1 MMANF
6 YDEWLAADREIEEK
20 FRRAPHVAR
29 DRDIPWIE
37 TRQDAKVKLMV
48 CNAIGFATMGSDVLK
63 AEIPVGWHTGRHAHG
78 EESMHILEGE
88 GFSIIDG
95 LRFDWH
101 KGSTLQIPYRADHQH
116 FNTGDVPALY
126 LSGMCFSLEKFFN
139 LAKVEQLANC
149 GPTDGNTLSRFPV
162 MESQNYRDGSRAIIH
177 LEEAP
182 EDEEF
187 PGHNAVDASR
197 NQHHRIKYLVQPQNG
212 FRAKTVAMPAIWE
225 EPAGTHSGRHKH
237 LEAMVYAWQ
246 GKGMSEMEGKE
257 EPWEAGDVLHV
268 PPCMWEHEHYNNST
282 ESYWQLQIR
291 YGIRNW
297 WQDVWDGYQPQ
308 RIFDEF
314 GNPIERGE
322 IIRSRERTP

>member
-1 MMANF
+1 MATF
-6 YDEWLAADREIEEK
+6 YDEWLAADAKIQDG
-20 FRRAPHVAR
+20 FRHAPHVAR
-29 DRDIPWIE
+29 DRDIPWVE
-37 TRQDAKVKLMV
+37 TPQDSRVKLMV
-48 CNAIGFATMGSDVLK
+48 CNSNGFATMGSDVLK
-63 AEIPVGWHTGRHAHG
+63 AEIPVGWHTGRHVHG
-78 EESMHILEGE
+78 EESIHILEGE

-101 KGSTLQIPYRADHQH
+101 KGSTLQVPYRAEHQH

-126 LSGMCFSLEKFFN
+126 LSGMCFSLEQFFN
-139 LAKVEQLANC
+139 LAKMEQLSNC
-149 GPTDGNTLSRFPV
+149 GATTSTLLSRFPKE
-162 MESQNYRDGSRAIIH
+162 MESQYYRDGSRAMIH

-187 PGHNAVDASR
+187 AGHNAVDASR
-197 NQHHRIKYLVQPQNG
+197 NQHHRIKYLVQKENG

-237 LEAMVYAWQ
+237 LEAMVYAWS

-257 EPWEAGDVLHV
+257 EQWEVGDVLHV

-297 WQDVWDGYQPQ
+297 WQDVWEGYTPQ
-308 RIFDEF
+308 RILDEH

-322 IIRSRERTP
+322 IIRVRERTT